1 MATAHDVTQLLP
13 LVEAIPAIRGV
24 VGRPR
29 GNGQATRMMK
39 SSAPASIALTR
50 TGKDAAKG
58 EGNSSAMCHFRTL
71 RGLFHGESLGPRDL
85 LAHADES
92 LPGTGLARPRKRS
105 SHPHT
110 ISPRKKRDAETPQTP
125 KRRITTILAT
135 LMPSAGCVG
144 LGCRVLAERRQE
156 LRCCAGPSMNGAAQE
171 SNLPSVGLPRRTGFE
186 VLQGEYKVRGLQPA
200 TAEHCPRNRWKRQ
213 QRASARLS
221 RKFSP
226 R

>member
-105 SHPHT
+105 SLARSRCSLTPAA
-110 ISPRKKRDAETPQTP
+110 RRDGTHEQGE
-125 KRRITTILAT
+125 LY
-135 LMPSAGCVG
+135 
-144 LGCRVLAERRQE
+144 E
-156 LRCCAGPSMNGAAQE
+156 LR
-171 SNLPSVGLPRRTGFE
+171 
-186 VLQGEYKVRGLQPA
+186 
-200 TAEHCPRNRWKRQ
+200 
-213 QRASARLS
+213 
-221 RKFSP
+221 
-226 R
+226 